1 MVLFLDKLHLLIGS
15 DFMIIYLLCE
25 VFFTL
30 LFFLLS
36 LFPTIET
43 PVYLVTSL
51 PQILRTIMGFN
62 LYLPVYEAIIVV
74 IFCLGVTL
82 GFRAFSVLVS
92 IVGISV

>member
-1 MVLFLDKLHLLIGS
+1 
-15 DFMIIYLLCE
+15 MIIYLLCE